1 MAKYRNVTTDFSGG
15 LVTDHILGRVDI
27 ERLQK
32 SAKPFTN
39 FFPTLQGPAIY
50 RDGFRYSTPADAEIT
65 KSIAMSLSDGRSY
78 RIVLSDLKLTVYN
91 SAGTQLTQ
99 IDAPYRVSELDEIR
113 WSSETDI
120 LYICHGR
127 HAPRTLTVDVQ
138 YQTSVLLPSDYAT
151 VQIEVNGVTIT
162 GVDGLASTETDAD
175 EIAKHGVNRRL
186 LANAVY
192 ELGDDS
198 WSLNTVEFTSHPYLA
213 TDLSGAVLSMGARR
227 EFVRLESDVDSDF
240 NWIVASTPSG
250 DGGNQSDWYIEY
262 YVNNQWSL
270 GKVVNSNTNP
280 NDNIPDP
287 TGSVVYVDPVDSVV
301 NIEDP
306 ACRLSVADRTDV
318 KVTVDNGSG
327 GTTTTEHDYYKFE
340 DVKDNS
346 VNVRASTLVFSP
358 NQINSYLRAGGER
371 LSLDVVTPLDDR
383 TRWYKIK
390 EHLGTGDYPVD
401 FISGETADDEDK
413 YNSGS
418 VYRSYANDS
427 FMVKSLGGTI
437 DGVVTNASDQVT
449 SIVTASGS
457 RLFTFN
463 YIFTS
468 NFANSNTRIGN
479 LSTAKQFDVVDC
491 YHSSDATPN
500 NIPEIVENTSNYAR
514 TEGVLDTQPNGN
526 LIAPRGNISVFDVV
540 TDPDKIASHTAT
552 LNSSKSLFTAA
563 DVGRFIFAKLGSN
576 NVTLQITAFTDSTS
590 ATANILSSVPKNQ
603 ATGKIENG
611 GVFRSFRLG
620 AWFENNYPQSVA
632 FFEQR
637 RVYAGSYDSPNY
649 VWMSKNE
656 DDTDFRTA
664 EYDGDVLDTTA
675 ISYPLSNVSST
686 IKWLS
691 PSKAL
696 TIGTDNGIYKLSA
709 NEYTAAISPKN
720 VRIELEDPEGAKTS
734 PTTIGSAVFF
744 ADISGARLL
753 EFVYDVNSQAANTN
767 DITKLVYPVF
777 LNDPIIRIEYSHT
790 PQPRV
795 WCLTVSGKIYCLTYH
810 KKEDFYSW
818 SKIECKGEIKDICV
832 LRKGYLEAG
841 EDQLW
846 ITVKDGSRYDY
857 EVMAP
862 YYRDVADNQD
872 IKSGAL
878 FLDSHIRFPAS
889 GSASDADAAQISG
902 LLDVSAR
909 YTEGD
914 TVRIV
919 SDGTDRGDF
928 TVNSIGL
935 VDVSGIP
942 KTDHVLIGRS
952 YTGLI
957 GMTINTWATASG
969 SSYGGETRVISVRPY
984 VYNSVG
990 YSIGVDDKFEYVSF
1004 NKETPEV
1011 LLEEESTYLLK
1022 EDNGLILE
1030 GLDRVDRFFTGF
1042 GKELPVRGSLF
1053 GVDKVPT
1060 IKHDRPYPLTLV
1072 SLVVKTDYNP

>member
-1 MAKYRNVTTDFSGG
+1 MAKYKNVTTDFSGG

-39 FFPTLQGPAIY
+39 FFPSLQGPAIY
-50 RDGFRYSTPADAEIT
+50 RDGFRYSTPADAETT

-99 IDAPYRVSELDEIR
+99 IDAPYRISELDELR

-138 YQTSVLLPSDYAT
+138 YQTSVLLPNDYAT
-151 VQIEVNGVTIT
+151 VEVEVDGVTIT
-162 GVDGLASTETDAD
+162 GVDGLASTETDNS
-175 EIAKHGVNRRL
+175 NRRL
-186 LANAVY
+186 LADAVY

-198 WSLNTVEFTSHPYLA
+198 WSLNTVEFTSPPYLA

-240 NWIVASTPSG
+240 NWIVSSTPDG
-250 DGGNQSDWYIEY
+250 DNGNQSDWYIEY

-270 GKVVNSNTNP
+270 GKVVNSHTNP
-280 NDNIPDP
+280 DDNIPNP

-371 LSLDVVTPLDDR
+371 LSLDVVTPLDNR

-418 VYRSYANDS
+418 VYRSYADDS

-449 SIVTASGS
+449 SIVTSSGS

-468 NFANSNTRIGN
+468 NFANLNTRIGN

-500 NIPEIVENTSNYAR
+500 NIPEIVENTSAYSR

-552 LNSSKSLFTAA
+552 LNSSKSLFTSA

-889 GSASDADAAQISG
+889 GSASEPDAAQISG
-902 LLDVSAR
+902 SLDVSAR

-928 TVNSIGL
+928 TVGASGI
-935 VDVSGIP
+935 VDVSGLP

-990 YSIGVDDKFEYVSF
+990 YSIGVDNKFEYVSF

-1011 LLEEESTYLLK
+1011 ILEEESTYLLK